1 MVVGVNKNL
10 LSSLFL
16 FLHVTANQRC
26 IVPSFTAF
34 SIREM
39 LEKCDSSDSKK
50 TILLGYIRARGRRAR
65 GVDQDTETLSMVGKG
80 HWHFRPRTYLCNLK
94 LSFWVE

>member
-39 LEKCDSSDSKK
+39 LSRTEKCDSSDSKK
-50 TILLGYIRARGRRAR
+50 TILLGYIRARVVGAR
-65 GVDQDTETLSMVGKG
+65 E
-80 HWHFRPRTYLCNLK
+80 
-94 LSFWVE
+94 E

>member
-34 SIREM
+34 SISEM

-65 GVDQDTETLSMVGKG
+65 GVDQDTEHSAWWGKATG
-80 HWHFRPRTYLCNLK
+80 IFAPELRRIGQIAG
-94 LSFWVE
+94 